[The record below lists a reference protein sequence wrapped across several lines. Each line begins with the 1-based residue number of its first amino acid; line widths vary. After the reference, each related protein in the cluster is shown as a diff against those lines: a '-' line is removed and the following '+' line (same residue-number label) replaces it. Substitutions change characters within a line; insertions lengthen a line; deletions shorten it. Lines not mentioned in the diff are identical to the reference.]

1 MCSCLTDKFGL
12 LIDWLISLS
21 ALIVRLFDWLIDWLT
36 GWGSFSRLLQISQ
49 AKTDFFV
56 QHNVHPAKS
65 FILPIIQ
72 IPLWVCLSFALRNL
86 STGRADHETVRTKE
100 EFQHGG
106 ILWFVSPQT
115 YRRKKFTQTRWR
127 ITAERALF
135 QACILSFFC
144 PRVASLSNARFF
156 SSGFG
161 IWPHGPYL
169 DHSLPQRISQSNPL
183 RATFRFSGK
192 VHHADPGSQMVFPIH
207 LVVNHSADGHHA
219 GGESFP
225 TPSAAWVHIPVL
237 STNPWV
243 EYKSLGWVQIL
254 GSSTNPCAE
263 YKSLGWAQIL
273 GLSTNP
279 WVEYKS
285 LGWVQILVL
294 FLSSI
299 GLILWIKCAV
309 SCAFSGYFILLASI
323 HAVWIAPI
331 FSPVQPTRPTE
342 PGDTSCRPVKN
353 RRREMVLPPR
363 GCQKNDQQKINRWLC
378 WISSFEEIQVM
389 YLLLPER
396 FLWIFLLRFVMLPQ
410 LCFTCFSSF
419 WRSSSAI
426 LSSAILFFSEQNISY
441 SRPSHILT
449 VMWLDFYRVVSFLDD
464 SKVRMSRV
472 APL

>member
-1 MCSCLTDKFGL
+1 
-12 LIDWLISLS
+12 
-21 ALIVRLFDWLIDWLT
+21 
-36 GWGSFSRLLQISQ
+36 
-49 AKTDFFV
+49 
-56 QHNVHPAKS
+56 
-65 FILPIIQ
+65 
-72 IPLWVCLSFALRNL
+72 
-86 STGRADHETVRTKE
+86 
-100 EFQHGG
+100 
-106 ILWFVSPQT
+106 
-115 YRRKKFTQTRWR
+115 
-127 ITAERALF
+127 
-135 QACILSFFC
+135 
-144 PRVASLSNARFF
+144 
-156 SSGFG
+156 
-161 IWPHGPYL
+161 
-169 DHSLPQRISQSNPL
+169 
-183 RATFRFSGK
+183 
-192 VHHADPGSQMVFPIH
+192 MVFPIH
-207 LVVNHSADGHHA
+207 LVVNHSANGHHA

-353 RRREMVLPPR
+353 RRREMVLPRR

-378 WISSFEEIQVM
+378 WISSFEKLTSHVYCSQNVSFK
-389 YLLLPER
+389 Y
-396 FLWIFLLRFVMLPQ
+396 
-410 LCFTCFSSF
+410 FSSVLWCSHCCALPVFFPF
-419 WRSSSAI
+419 WQSPSAI
-426 LSSAILFFSEQNISY
+426 LSSAILFINEQNVSY

-449 VMWLDFYRVVSFLDD
+449 VTWLDFHREVLFYKIQKSEWAGWRHC
-464 SKVRMSRV
+464 RSRV
-472 APL
+472 TCLDFHCEVLFCTIQKSEWAWWRHCRSRVTWLDFHREVLFCTIQKSEWAGWRHCRSRVMWLLKHEVLLLMFFRSGRMTMSMFSLAYPNKSIQQKPTACFSVA